1 MWWILVIVLA
11 VLVALASLL
20 AYLTAHRLDRLHIRT
35 DLAAAALHEAFLRR
49 HTVAVAIAEGLGP
62 EDERAAEWIRSCIGH
77 AKHRSADRFTP
88 GAPQTGIEQTE
99 NDLTSAL
106 SVLPPESMGPYLRA
120 EATDVGDRL
129 EMARRFYNDAVRD
142 TRRLREKKVV
152 SWFRLAGSAPMP
164 EYIELVDPSYN

>member
-1 MWWILVIVLA
+1 MWWILAIVLA
-11 VLVALASLL
+11 LIAVSAALL
-20 AYLTAHRLDRLHIRT
+20 AYLTANRLDRLHIRT
-35 DLAAAALHEAFLRR
+35 DLAAAALYEAFLRR

-62 EDERAAEWIRSCIGH
+62 RDDRAAEWIRNCVDR
-77 AKHRSADRFTP
+77 AKHRSVDRFTP
-88 GAPQTGIEQTE
+88 GAPQTGIEQAE

-106 SVLPPESMGPYLRA
+106 YELAPDSVGPHRRA
-120 EATDVGDRL
+120 EAIDVGDRL

-152 SWFRLAGSAPMP
+152 SWFHLAGSAPMP

>member
-1 MWWILVIVLA
+1 MVWILGIAVAIIVVLA
-11 VLVALASLL
+11 ALL

-35 DLAAAALHEAFLRR
+35 DLAAASLHQAFLRR
-49 HTVAVAIAEGLGP
+49 HTVAVAIAEGLGA
-62 EDERAAEWIRSCIGH
+62 EQFRAAEWIQVCVDQ
-77 AKHRSADRFTP
+77 AKHRSVDGFTP
-88 GAPQTGIEQTE
+88 GAPQTGIEQAE
-99 NDLTSAL
+99 NDLTRAL
-106 SVLPPESMGPYLRA
+106 TDLPSEAVGPQMLA
-120 EATDVGDRL
+120 EAIDVGDRL